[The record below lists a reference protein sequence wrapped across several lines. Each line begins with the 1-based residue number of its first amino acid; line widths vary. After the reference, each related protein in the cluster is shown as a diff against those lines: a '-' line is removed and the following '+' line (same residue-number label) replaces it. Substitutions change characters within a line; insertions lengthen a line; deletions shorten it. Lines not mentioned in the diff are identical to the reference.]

1 MTLLINN
8 NLHQKKK
15 KLTMSLNSQLKVS
28 YIQLD
33 F

>member
-15 KLTMSLNSQLKVS
+15 KTYNESKFSIKSVL
-28 YIQLD
+28 YPA
-33 F
+33 